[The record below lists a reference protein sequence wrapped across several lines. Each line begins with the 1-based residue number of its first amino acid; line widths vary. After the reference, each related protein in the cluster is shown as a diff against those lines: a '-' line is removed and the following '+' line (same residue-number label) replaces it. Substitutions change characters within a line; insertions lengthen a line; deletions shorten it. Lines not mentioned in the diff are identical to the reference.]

1 MKLLCVL
8 ACLLVCI
15 QFGVAYGAETSAD
28 QFQSIS
34 ETAIRW
40 FIFDEWGQE
49 RGEELPPGS
58 WGADMLDNMRERL
71 KKGSATLMPV
81 EIYIEKG
88 AHLSGTFDMTS
99 RILDF
104 RNDVH
109 AAHGNLRC
117 IQINI
122 SPNATHTWDIKLQ
135 YRSIVASIVIA
146 KNANGYYVSSFT
158 NIMMFDW

>member
-1 MKLLCVL
+1 MKIFCVL
-8 ACLLVCI
+8 VCLLVCT
-15 QFGVAYGAETSAD
+15 QSGFAYGTETSAD

-58 WGADMLDNMRERL
+58 WGAEMLDDTRERL
-71 KKGSATLMPV
+71 KKGSATPMPV
-81 EIYIEKG
+81 EINIEKG

-99 RILDF
+99 RIFDF

-109 AAHGNLRC
+109 GNLRC
-117 IQINI
+117 MQINI